1 MWNKVRSRPRYD
13 SYHYGLKSG
22 KVMNQA
28 TLVRDLKQLEEMT
41 CICYYG
47 TNCFLHVSR
56 IRELAENGF
65 YHLEGKK

>member
-1 MWNKVRSRPRYD
+1 
-13 SYHYGLKSG
+13 
-22 KVMNQA
+22 MNQA

-41 CICYYG
+41 CSCYYG